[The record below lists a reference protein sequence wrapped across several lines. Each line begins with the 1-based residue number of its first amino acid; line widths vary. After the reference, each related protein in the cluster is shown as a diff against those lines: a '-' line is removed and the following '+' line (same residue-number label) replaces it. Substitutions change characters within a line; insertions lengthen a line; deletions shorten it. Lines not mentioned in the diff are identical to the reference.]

1 MIETYLSAC
10 LVGVLGETVARA
22 ARLWIYRKPI
32 YPVINILLML
42 GLVMGGLSLAV
53 PTLGLVPV
61 FVIAAVL
68 GYGYELLNFEI
79 LEWWDFPGDSFLV
92 FEGKQACALS
102 VGALWA
108 LVPLMTHYLSRLVV
122 GHG

>member
-10 LVGVLGETVARA
+10 LVGVLGETIARV

-32 YPVINILLML
+32 YPVINILLMF

-53 PTLGLVPV
+53 PTLGPVPV
-61 FVIAAVL
+61 IVIAAAL
-68 GYGYELLNFEI
+68 GYGYELLNFSY
-79 LEWWDFPGDSFLV
+79 LEWWDFPGDRFLV
-92 FEGKQACALS
+92 FEGKQACALC
-102 VGALWA
+102 VGALWG
-108 LVPLMTHYLSRLVV
+108 LVPLITHYLSRLAM